1 MPREDFAKTPEATEN
16 NYPALP
22 AGQYDVQVTDIKDYY
37 SEKAGNYWSLTL
49 EVLTKGDHYGRKIFD
64 SIFFTPETKSR
75 RKLILKRLGLDVE
88 GETVYDQT
96 DLIGKRCQVTVVV
109 EQRLKHGVEVEGNKV
124 TFAGYDYYVAP
135 EGESIPAPAPAP
147 ETKNED
153 GLEDLP
159 F

>member
-1 MPREDFAKTPEATEN
+1 MPRESFANTPEATEN

-22 AGQYDVQVTDIKDYY
+22 AGKYDVQITDVKDFH
-37 SEKAGNYWSLTL
+37 SEKAGNYWGLTL
-49 EVLTKGDHYGRKIFD
+49 EVVNGDYFGRKIFD

-88 GETVYDQT
+88 GEVVYDQI
-96 DLIGKRCQVTVVV
+96 DLIGKRCTVTVVV

-135 EGESIPAPAPAP
+135 EGTATPAANMDDEKDENGDP
-147 ETKNED
+147 
-153 GLEDLP
+153 LP